1 MREFDSPCP
10 RLGASVASSYRL
22 RKTGATMNFSLKLG
36 VLDQLF
42 PALQRLSVTT
52 ARTRNMGRVREMI
65 CFLLASTWP
74 FAAAYAQSAFSSQ
87 QFSSSSQ
94 QSSSS
99 QPAPAQAQPQSQAQP
114 ATPDQP
120 PQTPDSLAEATPKAK
135 AKKQA
140 AARGKG
146 FTEADLTGMKGTT
159 GSVLEE
165 PPSTRT

>member
-22 RKTGATMNFSLKLG
+22 RKTGATMDLQLKRG
-36 VLDQLF
+36 AQDQLV

-74 FAAAYAQSAFSSQ
+74 FAAAYAQSASSSQ

-120 PQTPDSLAEATPKAK
+120 PQTPDSLAEAARKAK

-140 AARGKG
+140 AAKSKA
-146 FTEADLTGMKGTT
+146 FTEDDLPRMKGT
-159 GSVLEE
+159 GVSVVWKA
-165 PPSTRT
+165 PTTA